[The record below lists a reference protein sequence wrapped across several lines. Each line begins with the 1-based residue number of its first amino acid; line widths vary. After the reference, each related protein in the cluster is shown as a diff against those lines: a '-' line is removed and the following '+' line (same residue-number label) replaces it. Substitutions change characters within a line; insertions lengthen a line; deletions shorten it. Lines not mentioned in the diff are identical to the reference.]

1 MEKKAAS
8 LPTTESI
15 DWMDAARRFCA
26 GAPHNIAL
34 GVEAV
39 EMGADSAVLGLAWRE
54 DLVGDPDTGVLMGG
68 VVTTMMDN
76 ASGLAVWRRL
86 GRFATMATLD
96 LRIDYLRPATRG
108 LKLLARAECHR
119 ITRHIAFTRGTA
131 WHAEDPDRPVATST
145 GTFMLDTKSG
155 RGP

>member
-1 MEKKAAS
+1 MTDE
-8 LPTTESI
+8 I
-15 DWMDAARRFCA
+15 DWMAAARRFCA

-39 EMGADSAVLGLAWRE
+39 EVGEFYAILGLAWRE
-54 DLVGDPDTGVLMGG
+54 DLVGDPESGTLMGG

-76 ASGLAVWRRL
+76 ASGFAAWRRL
-86 GRFATMATLD
+86 GSFTTMATLD

-108 LKLLARAECHR
+108 LKLLARAECYR

-131 WHAEDPDRPVATST
+131 WHAEDPGRLVATST
-145 GTFMLDTKSG
+145 GTFMRDTKPG
-155 RGP
+155 RA